1 MIKLQA
7 KIYFKE
13 PFDEA
18 GVDEIVEKFVEADYT
33 YETKYARFRGTP
45 ERLQEFIRA
54 VKTVVTVDKVTE
66 L

>member
-13 PFDEA
+13 PFDET
-18 GVDEIVEKFVEADYT
+18 GIDEIVERFVETDFT

-54 VKTVVTVDKVTE
+54 VKTVATVEKVNE